1 MSGMHGRILMKLIKI
16 THFHPYDSR
25 WHFRG
30 HEFKGFATSGSHNH
44 WNLITRYLLNHR
56 RDLN

>member
-1 MSGMHGRILMKLIKI
+1 MHGRILMKLIKI